1 MEYQKL
7 KNLLK
12 NNLLTTNQASKFRIK
27 NWIEMSDDARIHY
40 GVTSQVKFKITMLKS
55 TLCDYIDA
63 YMLVY
68 EKIISRAGK
77 DRCSSKKLR

>member
-27 NWIEMSDDARIHY
+27 NWIEMSDDYMHKLWCKES
-40 GVTSQVKFKITMLKS
+40 SQV
-55 TLCDYIDA
+55 
-63 YMLVY
+63 
-68 EKIISRAGK
+68 
-77 DRCSSKKLR
+77 